1 MTRRSAHGFTLLEAL
16 VTLVIVSLIVA
27 TLMQALTQA
36 LSMRTA
42 LIRYQ
47 RETREAALQAMW
59 FRDSIAGAVADL
71 DDAYG
76 PLRGDARRVSL
87 PTLAPLDGRGL
98 QRVEWRLEPAAGG
111 DALVYRDARTDD
123 LVVLAGP
130 LRDAAFSYRG
140 AGPDWRDAWD
150 PAPGEDA
157 LPRAVRL
164 RASGP
169 AREIDWI
176 VPILAAPKP
185 PELLRPEEIIDAL

>member
-1 MTRRSAHGFTLLEAL
+1 MSARGFTLLEAL

-42 LIRYQ
+42 LVRYQ

-59 FRDSIAGAVADL
+59 FRDSVAGAVADL
-71 DDAYG
+71 ADAYG
-76 PLRGDARRVSL
+76 PLRGDAQRVSM
-87 PTLAPLDGRGL
+87 PTLAPLGGRGL
-98 QRVEWRLEPAAGG
+98 QRAEWRLEPVDGG
-111 DALVYRDARTDD
+111 GALVYRDARTGMI
-123 LVVLAGP
+123 VVLAGP
-130 LRDAAFSYRG
+130 LREAAFAYLDADG
-140 AGPDWRDAWD
+140 EWRDTWD
-150 PAPGEDA
+150 PEPEDDA

-176 VPILAAPKP
+176 VPIIAAPRP
-185 PELLRPEEIIDAL
+185 PALLRPEEIVDAL